1 MKVNSNGTSPIYF
14 NDPSVATDNS
24 SYHYETP
31 CGYMWSITFPPS
43 LNNPS
48 SSHDTSLAETILL
61 EVETNKDYSAIS
73 SLDGQYT
80 NTVTFNEYNK
90 WLGDVIEYR
99 LYRSVNREPFNLIP
113 IYKWDRQNN
122 PNEELK
128 YIDVVT
134 EFGDG
139 NGRFCYY
146 IQAVEGPANIY
157 GSTTEGSLSNIA
169 CVSQT
174 PILFVPSV
182 FTLMET
188 NIMRFS
194 FLLHTSFR
202 IRLFF

>member
-1 MKVNSNGTSPIYF
+1 M
-14 NDPSVATDNS
+14 
-24 SYHYETP
+24 TP
-31 CGYMWSITFPPS
+31 
-43 LNNPS
+43 
-48 SSHDTSLAETILL
+48 LL
-61 EVETNKDYSAIS
+61 LKQFLLDVETNKDYSAIS

-90 WLGDVIEYR
+90 WIGDVIEYR

-146 IQAVEGPANIY
+146 IRAVEGPANIY
-157 GSTTEGSLSNIA
+157 GSTTEGSLS
-169 CVSQT
+169 
-174 PILFVPSV
+174 ILLV
-182 FTLMET
+182 FLKLLFYLFHPFSLLMET
-188 NIMRFS
+188 NIMRFYS
-194 FLLHTSFR
+194 CYILRF
-202 IRLFF
+202 